1 MNHHYSLRLFAISV
15 FVILS
20 VVSTAFAAGSPAMQ
34 AEQGEQEAQKSFF
47 DQQDPPTPSGG
58 KITVTVVR
66 SIESDAIKVQV
77 RFPRDADEL
86 KVSLHNLIGS
96 QISVSPITSAIE
108 GEAIFQFDT
117 RGLPNGPYF
126 VVLEA
131 LGQRI
136 TKKIMLSR

>member
-1 MNHHYSLRLFAISV
+1 MLGAGNPAD
-15 FVILS
+15 
-20 VVSTAFAAGSPAMQ
+20 VVDPAG
-34 AEQGEQEAQKSFF
+34 QEAQKSFF
-47 DQQDPPTPSGG
+47 DQQDPPTPNGG

-66 SIESDAIKVQV
+66 SVESDAIKVQV

>member
-1 MNHHYSLRLFAISV
+1 MNRYYALRIFISALFAV
-15 FVILS
+15 FVVS
-20 VVSTAFAAGSPAMQ
+20 ATTFGAGTPAYVVDPAG
-34 AEQGEQEAQKSFF
+34 QEAQKSFF
-47 DQQDPPTPSGG
+47 DQQDPPNPNGG

-66 SIESDAIKVQV
+66 SVESDAIKVQV

-96 QISVSPITSAIE
+96 QMSVSPITSAIE